1 MNSRC
6 AGPGLQGGF
15 SWLELLVAFAIMA
28 ISLGMLYQATGS
40 SVRNVGDAEK
50 ILAGIDKRTDGFDRI
65 IKLQALA
72 SHIWNDCARKRL
84 KK

>member
-1 MNSRC
+1 
-6 AGPGLQGGF
+6 
-15 SWLELLVAFAIMA
+15 
-28 ISLGMLYQATGS
+28 
-40 SVRNVGDAEK
+40 VGDAEK

-72 SHIWNDCARKRL
+72 SHIRNDCARKRL